1 MSEGI
6 TAHHGII
13 EMIVV
18 LEDKTLS
25 STFTSSRRLKI
36 SRKGQTTL
44 INTVVTRSINLD
56 IMIPKN
62 SENRQDP
69 YNPNNYY
76 CNEKLK
82 LH

>member
-6 TAHHGII
+6 TAHHGLIGFGGQNY
-13 EMIVV
+13 VC
-18 LEDKTLS
+18 
-25 STFTSSRRLKI
+25 FTYKDSPRLKI

-44 INTVVTRSINLD
+44 INTVVSRNINHD
-56 IMIPKN
+56 TKN

-76 CNEKLK
+76 CNEILK